1 MSERLVLAAGLA
13 LIITLVLSPFLIPVL
28 RILKFGQNVR
38 DDGPKRHL
46 KKAGTPTMGGIIFL
60 VGIIVSALVT
70 AEQPTSLE
78 MVTLVGITLGYGLIG
93 FVDDFIKVVM
103 HRSLGLRAY
112 QKLIGQFS
120 LAFILMWVS
129 IHWLGRGTDIAI
141 PFTSIHLELGWFYY
155 VLVALVIVLMTNA
168 VNLTDGLDGLAAGST
183 MVAGVAYVVI
193 ALLAAIHGVAVLAH
207 ETDMAVFA
215 AALVGGT
222 LGFLRFNTYPARI
235 FMGDTGSLALGGA
248 LASLAVLTK
257 SEFVFIVIGGLFAV
271 EALSVILQVISFQI
285 GGSFVDREKML
296 SYILDSYPYP
306 IAFVDCDHVIR
317 YLNKRAEYHYY
328 QERGYR
334 DLIGK
339 SIFDCHQNPKS
350 VEMIKSVVEQLK
362 NHANEVF
369 LKVSPR
375 NERIYI
381 VPVRDE
387 NGDLIGYFER
397 FEMNLQ
403 K

>member
-28 RILKFGQNVR
+28 RVLKFGQNVR

-60 VGIIVSALVT
+60 VGIIVSALVS

-78 MVTLVGITLGYGLIG
+78 MVTLVGITLGFGLIG
-93 FVDDFIKVVM
+93 FIDDFIKVVM

-112 QKLIGQFS
+112 QKLIGQFG

-129 IHWLGRGTDIAI
+129 VKWLGRGTDVAI
-141 PFTSIHLELGWFYY
+141 PFTSVHLELNWFYY
-155 VLVALVIVLMTNA
+155 VLISLLIVLMTNA

-183 MVAGVAYVVI
+183 MFAGAAYVVI

-257 SEFVFIVIGGLFAV
+257 SELVLIVIGGLFAV
-271 EALSVILQVISFQI
+271 EALSVILQVASFQTTGKRI
-285 GGSFVDREKML
+285 FRMSPLHHHFELVGWSEWKV
-296 SYILDSYPYP
+296 
-306 IAFVDCDHVIR
+306 VIVFWSV
-317 YLNKRAEYHYY
+317 A
-328 QERGYR
+328 
-334 DLIGK
+334 LICAVLG
-339 SIFDCHQNPKS
+339 I
-350 VEMIKSVVEQLK
+350 
-362 NHANEVF
+362 
-369 LKVSPR
+369 
-375 NERIYI
+375 
-381 VPVRDE
+381 
-387 NGDLIGYFER
+387 IGY
-397 FEMNLQ
+397 MPTLG
-403 K
+403 